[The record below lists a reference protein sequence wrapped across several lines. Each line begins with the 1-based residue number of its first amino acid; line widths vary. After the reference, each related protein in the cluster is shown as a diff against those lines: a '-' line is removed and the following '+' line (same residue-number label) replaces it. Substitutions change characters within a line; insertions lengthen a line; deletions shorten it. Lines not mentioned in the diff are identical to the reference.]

1 MNVNAI
7 DCHDEIA
14 EGIEAAKA
22 MTELLRLAAT
32 SKEGELSAVDV
43 AATAQI
49 ASENLEKVNA
59 AYQRLMELG

>member
-7 DCHDEIA
+7 DCHDEISDGL
-14 EGIEAAKA
+14 ESAKA

-32 SKEGELSAVDV
+32 SKEGELSAVDI

-49 ASENLEKVNA
+49 ASDNLEKVDA
-59 AYQRLMELG
+59 AHQRLMELG